1 MVTWSNNLKSGE
13 APASEWRRGVKRG
26 GASTSLKP
34 TWWRAKVRSRRSSA
48 SEWRRGVKRGGAST
62 LPLTHM
68 MVASKSG
75 SRRSSCP
82 ASGEEGPGGWC
93 LLPPFKPVM
102 VASKSCSRRSSCQR
116 VAKRA
121 GRVVPLPPCKPPWW
135 RASTA
140 KLLPAS
146 DEEGASRV
154 VPLPPLNP
162 HGGEQVPQPA
172 ELLPASGEEGSSR
185 VVPQS
190 PLSPHCV
197 EQEIPARKNYQPST
211 VYNSKSGAADDSDA
225 SGEGSHGNYYV
236 TDSNTAIVE
245 AKETLEDG
253 DLAAPGKEDA
263 EGWSMLLEAAM
274 GAAVYVLE
282 SAGCGGSLLLKHAV
296 MQLQDPTVQQ
306 LASAVLR
313 DERLLSGPRHGSA
326 AAAPQTSLAVTDEA
340 AAPEEN
346 LVDLV
351 LRLARKAVAAG
362 GGTAVAVLTESLAK
376 KLAEKA
382 PSLES
387 AQLATVAAVLLA
399 ERWHLQVND
408 PTVQS
413 AAAELVQ
420 RHLPAPEDIDVRE
433 QRWWC
438 ACCQGC
444 VFVCKVA
451 SLVESSMALTEEPSG
466 AAKPVSGESEFAK
479 RVSEALF
486 TALIQAGLQ
495 KRFEREVALVGPLA
509 SAVLHFLMSRTRKPS
524 LKLVAGFL
532 QKAAGGTL
540 DWDKLLSDIAAARAQ
555 DVADEP
561 SLGTSAVQPVLVE
574 LMLLLLRI
582 FEVQRF
588 ADLGVASDTVNIKD
602 IGVASNTASTGVA
615 SDTASTGVASD
626 TASIGD
632 ASDTAS
638 IGDAS
643 DTASTG
649 VASDTASTGV
659 ASDTASIGDAS
670 DTASIGD
677 ASDTTAST
685 GVASDTASIKDIG
698 VASNTARDT
707 STADGKASAT
717 QCAPRGT
724 SPKTAASAPAV
735 QPHDAEAWR
744 DDVQKLV
751 KELGAHGAPLLQAFL
766 QALAGE
772 TSSAEQAHSVLSTE
786 EGRRCVK
793 KLLEAGAVL
802 VEPVLVA
809 VVVPHFLK
817 WFGLGD
823 QASGKALQP
832 PALWLAKS
840 AAEELAAQ
848 VEQPGGDWETLAS
861 KGVPALCH
869 QVLRNVVAQQAE
881 DVDSKL
887 ASLLIPLILEALAD
901 RMPKELVRLL
911 KAEQPIAKR
920 ATRMLVRVL
929 MQEAEQ
935 QEGLLHAG
943 SSEQL
948 VKRLVT
954 QMMEPGGSQEV
965 LKTLED
971 EFRSYLQHRVTE
983 AATGMSEQIVKGLVS
998 QVQLH
1003 LEGDICQFLERGED
1017 APCFVRLLSH
1027 SDLHEK
1033 YSALQQELQVLKEQM
1048 NPDALVELAR
1058 EKLHGSWSAVALR
1071 ELWYYISHRVLPLA
1085 DLVTDG
1091 LLAAELWRA
1100 GGVRR
1105 ERWFWVTVTFMV
1117 LPYAIL
1123 SLAVTARLLRRGNV
1137 VLERRI
1143 HWWDLRVLMFTFT
1156 DFISEV
1162 WLEFLQS
1169 VRKERIP
1176 ARKERIPVRKERI
1189 PAKYLY
1195 FTVPL
1200 DLLLRSTFTLL
1211 YLVFYSLLASSI
1223 LLFTFPTLVVMDVM
1237 MALFISPGRPLQSPF
1252 WATYEQLKVVIEGF
1266 FEALPQA
1273 LLQVTLMCTGILRF
1287 DSTVVLSVFTSIV
1300 QAFRHFSYLKEQA
1313 RANRTNILDISWQLL
1328 ALDDPSHPPFLL
1340 LLRVRAVINFQY
1352 ALQQLSNCKEVS
1364 DALVGNSNLQQLVF
1378 RPMQIT
1384 QDGMSTLLHGLV
1396 RAKGLRKLAFIDV
1409 EEEPGTRDET
1419 PDEKEKEKKKKEEK
1433 TPDSLIKVTEKVQ
1446 RVQGGHMTPEVVSAL
1461 LKGLDQLKQLHELQL
1476 AIHREKA
1483 SDVFKSVSGL
1493 DSLRHLAL
1501 FIDSPTDSS
1510 NTEFLGKTHRLKKL
1524 ELHKLELGKK
1534 HLKEL
1539 AENGHI
1545 TSLTL
1550 SDCKVDLDSCLDWAY
1565 QGKITEMHLLRV
1577 ELTAPDA
1584 CKRLSEKP
1592 PACAVFVLM
1601 FEKPGYV
1608 DQVFSNE
1615 DLRTLIEQHSRLPR
1629 QPRLMLVGESGSR
1642 PKQSLTDIWG
1652 ELKRAVAAAVHGLA
1666 FIINALSMLIS
1677 LRIELFRGPDVL
1689 LSNAR
1694 TLTSVPSVLAIIQ
1707 AVLSSWERRDLCRI
1721 IAINTLPPDI
1731 SPLVASAVCAA
1742 HSTVACQS
1750 GTQSSVEIDGQA
1762 EKPDTFFT
1770 LEDTLAPASISD
1782 PAGPTNRQKW
1792 TRGLQKWR
1800 AVRKWSAPGRM
1811 RLLLLHDN
1819 GHGNDLDK
1827 DLRSA
1832 FQRSHL
1838 QHLSLR
1844 SNAFT
1849 WPFFAAL
1856 SKHMAA
1862 QPPATL
1868 DLIANSLDPKS
1879 LFKLMDMKSPPMKS
1893 VKSPSRIQLHIA
1905 REVLLVLDCNTIE
1918 LKSPQTITALA
1929 FHRPASFAKQFE
1941 GCDPKRTGD
1950 MLQMIQ
1956 SPASAFDSWDLAW
1969 PHWFSWFAFLTM
1981 CASVPDARLDDDLDV
1996 DVVANSLKDD
2006 DPLSNSSAR
2015 LFMKLVHHIF
2025 SGAVDTKL
2033 PLQDLRKL
2041 GDHQQLMLVSAVT
2054 YNLTAFPDKKQL
2066 RGYTG
2071 LEALELSWNNIGP
2084 EGARALAVALTPN
2097 EEGVFNTSLNT
2108 LNLRNN
2114 DIGDEGAKALAYA
2127 LTPNEEGVFNTSL
2140 NTLDLYNNNIGPE
2153 GAKALAVTLAPNAE
2167 GLFNTSLNTLDL
2179 AGNNIGPEGAKVLAV
2194 ALTPNAEGVFNMSLN
2209 TLDLAGNKLCGLRQI
2224 RRGTKGTYDASGIVA
2239 LANALAFNKS
2249 LNTLHLSW
2257 NSIGPEGAKA
2267 LAIALT
2273 PNEEGV
2279 FNGSLNT
2286 LDLRGNNLGGLDED
2300 TDDDGDDGDDDD
2312 EGTYDASGIKALAE
2326 ALVFNGS
2333 LNTLNLEDS
2342 HLCGLN
2348 KYGEGTY
2355 DASGIKALAEALVF
2369 NTSLNTLNLNANGIG
2384 PEGAKALAVALTPNF
2399 EGVFNGSLNTLNLI
2413 DNEIRDE
2420 GAKALA
2426 VALTPNAEGVFN
2438 TSLNTLNLRNNDI
2451 GDEGAEAL
2459 AYALTPNEEGVFNTS
2474 LNTLHLAANS
2484 LGNEDKAMVQKAV
2497 RKHPNAATFELEI

>member
-1 MVTWSNNLKSGE
+1 
-13 APASEWRRGVKRG
+13 
-26 GASTSLKP
+26 
-34 TWWRAKVRSRRSSA
+34 
-48 SEWRRGVKRGGAST
+48 
-62 LPLTHM
+62 
-68 MVASKSG
+68 MVASKY
-75 SRRSSCP
+75 R
-82 ASGEEGPGGWC
+82 
-93 LLPPFKPVM
+93 
-102 VASKSCSRRSSCQR
+102 SRRSSCQR
-116 VAKRA
+116 VAKRGQA
-121 GRVVPLPPCKPPWW
+121 GW
-135 RASTA
+135 
-140 KLLPAS
+140 
-146 DEEGASRV
+146 
-154 VPLPPLNP
+154 
-162 HGGEQVPQPA
+162 
-172 ELLPASGEEGSSR
+172 

-602 IGVASNTASTGVA
+602 IGVAN
-615 SDTASTGVASD
+615 
-626 TASIGD
+626 
-632 ASDTAS
+632 
-638 IGDAS
+638 
-643 DTASTG
+643 
-649 VASDTASTGV
+649 
-659 ASDTASIGDAS
+659 
-670 DTASIGD
+670 
-677 ASDTTAST
+677 
-685 GVASDTASIKDIG
+685 
-698 VASNTARDT
+698 
-707 STADGKASAT
+707 GKASAT

-2033 PLQDLRKL
+2033 PLQ
-2041 GDHQQLMLVSAVT
+2041 
-2054 YNLTAFPDKKQL
+2054 
-2066 RGYTG
+2066 
-2071 LEALELSWNNIGP
+2071 
-2084 EGARALAVALTPN
+2084 
-2097 EEGVFNTSLNT
+2097 
-2108 LNLRNN
+2108 
-2114 DIGDEGAKALAYA
+2114 
-2127 LTPNEEGVFNTSL
+2127 
-2140 NTLDLYNNNIGPE
+2140 
-2153 GAKALAVTLAPNAE
+2153 
-2167 GLFNTSLNTLDL
+2167 
-2179 AGNNIGPEGAKVLAV
+2179 
-2194 ALTPNAEGVFNMSLN
+2194 
-2209 TLDLAGNKLCGLRQI
+2209 
-2224 RRGTKGTYDASGIVA
+2224 
-2239 LANALAFNKS
+2239 
-2249 LNTLHLSW
+2249 
-2257 NSIGPEGAKA
+2257 
-2267 LAIALT
+2267 
-2273 PNEEGV
+2273 
-2279 FNGSLNT
+2279 
-2286 LDLRGNNLGGLDED
+2286 
-2300 TDDDGDDGDDDD
+2300 
-2312 EGTYDASGIKALAE
+2312 
-2326 ALVFNGS
+2326 
-2333 LNTLNLEDS
+2333 
-2342 HLCGLN
+2342 
-2348 KYGEGTY
+2348 
-2355 DASGIKALAEALVF
+2355 
-2369 NTSLNTLNLNANGIG
+2369 
-2384 PEGAKALAVALTPNF
+2384 
-2399 EGVFNGSLNTLNLI
+2399 
-2413 DNEIRDE
+2413 
-2420 GAKALA
+2420 
-2426 VALTPNAEGVFN
+2426 
-2438 TSLNTLNLRNNDI
+2438 
-2451 GDEGAEAL
+2451 
-2459 AYALTPNEEGVFNTS
+2459 
-2474 LNTLHLAANS
+2474 
-2484 LGNEDKAMVQKAV
+2484 
-2497 RKHPNAATFELEI
+2497 